1 MATPEIDIFKIF
13 KDIQYQKPNS
23 ASASY
28 IFKATYIPSGKE
40 MEKAI
45 EGGGG
50 YKEWLMDGCK
60 CFMKAYYPSEKN
72 LEYEQKIY
80 KYLSDKANE
89 DDYLNSAF
97 IIPIQLI
104 KDYKFPEI
112 PKEINGVTRTI
123 ISQIIRKN
131 KQINIIITR
140 TYSDMQS
147 LFNTLE
153 EINKTVNPISIDIMT
168 SILFQVLYAIFYMHT
183 VLKLVHN
190 DLHLDNILVKKYE
203 TPQTI
208 KYSYLD
214 KEYTIKTF
222 YRIYMYDF
230 DRGSTSSLGENEFI
244 KGELY
249 RQNGII
255 NGITNYDV
263 YCFLFNISDFILSNQ
278 MKQYFSTKIEIIS
291 RLYLHIKLV
300 NEKRYIWQKYC
311 KLLSNGHCNDNL
323 SGIEEDYDINAYLKD
338 IIKYMTENK
347 LFTPETLKN
356 KYLKYKTKYLQ
367 LKKEYLQLK

>member
-1 MATPEIDIFKIF
+1 MKW
-13 KDIQYQKPNS
+13 KKQLR
-23 ASASY
+23 
-28 IFKATYIPSGKE
+28 
-40 MEKAI
+40 
-45 EGGGG
+45 GGG

-60 CFMKAYYPSEKN
+60 CFMKVYYPSEKN

-97 IIPIQLI
+97 VIPIQLI

-131 KQINIIITR
+131 KPINIIITR

-147 LFNTLE
+147 LFDTLE

-244 KGELY
+244 KEELY

-263 YCFLFNISDFILSNQ
+263 YCG
-278 MKQYFSTKIEIIS
+278 
-291 RLYLHIKLV
+291 V
-300 NEKRYIWQKYC
+300 V
-311 KLLSNGHCNDNL
+311 
-323 SGIEEDYDINAYLKD
+323 
-338 IIKYMTENK
+338 
-347 LFTPETLKN
+347 
-356 KYLKYKTKYLQ
+356 
-367 LKKEYLQLK
+367 